1 MKIQTKIQLKKKTM
15 MINSYGTVQV
25 KIIKIK
31 IASEEMKNGIPSG
44 AERLAGN
51 NWSDNSIDHTMRK
64 LQNDRNSRMKKR

>member
-51 NWSDNSIDHTMRK
+51 N
-64 LQNDRNSRMKKR
+64 